1 MKRCREH
8 NLNFAPYIAITNLIL
23 GEEFARVIKSIA
35 QRLEQKWKKPYSI
48 AKNHV
53 NFRISLAIIR
63 GVCITGT
70 RTKIEGYSF
79 QSKDGEDVELLL
91 C

>member
-8 NLNFAPYIAITNLIL
+8 NLTFTPCIATTNLIL
-23 GEEFARVIKSIA
+23 GEEFTRVIKNIA